1 MTTIEEQRKIV
12 DATCKKYRS
21 LPWAPLSQMQKA
33 SSRDRPAK
41 GPVWISRVVFPTP
54 PENDLRDALYH
65 VCEHLKEPHHNIT
78 PAIETPLLDVRL
90 EFVGNRAGADAK
102 AAEPD
107 IPEVDKLKALENECE
122 NDFTILF
129 LHGGGLYF
137 SSPAEYR
144 SATSRLARLTKAR
157 VASFAYR
164 LTPQNTFPGPLLDV
178 LVGYVNLLYP
188 PPGSTHT
195 AVPANRIVLAGNSAG
210 ANLCLALT
218 KFLLE
223 YEKNPLKQKL
233 LFHGRE
239 VALPLP
245 AGLTLCSGWADT
257 CDVMPSWRD
266 PNADDILGIL
276 QPALLQGHP
285 TDSIW
290 PSHPPREHLY
300 CSAAMLDHELVCP
313 AAVRDWTGAP
323 PMWFA
328 LGSRERGVDGNRVVA
343 SQAARSGVNVQWIE
357 YENMPHEFMVILGA
371 LPQSKH
377 CFGKW
382 SNVCK
387 EFAAG
392 KTGKSQALRFK
403 MPDCAEVE
411 NLGDITDISPL
422 SFEEVRERMRKAN
435 SERPIWTGRSES
447 SKYKAMI

>member
-1 MTTIEEQRKIV
+1 MNPTTQDCRCYLREIPVFTMGPIV
-12 DATCKKYRS
+12 SNAEGKLGRS
-21 LPWAPLSQMQKA
+21 SSKRTGLDQ
-33 SSRDRPAK
+33 SSRRP
-41 GPVWISRVVFPTP
+41 PP
-54 PENDLRDALYH
+54 PENDLRDALYYI
-65 VCEHLKEPHHNIT
+65 CQRLKKPHHTIT
-78 PAIETPLLDVRL
+78 PAIETLLIDVSL
-90 EFVGNRAGADAK
+90 EFVGNRAGADTK
-102 AAEPD
+102 AADPD
-107 IPEVDKLKALENECE
+107 LPEVDKLKVLENEYE

-129 LHGGGLYF
+129 FLW
-137 SSPAEYR
+137 R
-144 SATSRLARLTKAR
+144 
-157 VASFAYR
+157 
-164 LTPQNTFPGPLLDV
+164 GPIV
-178 LVGYVNLLYP
+178 R
-188 PPGSTHT
+188 STHS

-239 VALPLP
+239 VALLLP
-245 AGLTLCSGWADT
+245 AGLTMCSGWADT
-257 CDVMPSWRD
+257 CDVIPSWRD

-276 QPALLQGHP
+276 QPALLQGYP
-285 TDSIW
+285 TDKIW
-290 PSHPPREHLY
+290 PSNPPREHSY
-300 CSAAMLDHELVCP
+300 CSAVMLDHELVCP

-328 LGSRERGVDGNRVVA
+328 LGSRERGIDGNRVVA
-343 SQAARSGVNVQWIE
+343 SQAARYGVNVQWVE

-377 CFGKW
+377 YFEKW

-387 EFAAG
+387 EFVEMTAQNLTKFAAE

-403 MPDCAEVE
+403 MPNCVEVE

-422 SFEEVRERMRKAN
+422 SFEEVRRRMQKAN
-435 SERPIWTGRSES
+435 SERPVWIGGSES